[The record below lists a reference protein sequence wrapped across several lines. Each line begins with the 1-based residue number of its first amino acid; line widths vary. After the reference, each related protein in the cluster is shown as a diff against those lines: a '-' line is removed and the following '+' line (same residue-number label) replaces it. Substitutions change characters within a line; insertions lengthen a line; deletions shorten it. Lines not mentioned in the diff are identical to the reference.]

1 MKEACKMAEHP
12 SRKTLFLLYKLMM
25 EQTDEKHPMTVSRM
39 NAELERRESVPNASP
54 IRRPAVLAQCC
65 LIPPTASRPCGFYIV
80 GRDFGPTQEG
90 CMVRCSAARFIP
102 PGYSRELGTGW
113 AAHSGLKRGARSEIF
128 VDYPAKHAGED
139 MPSVMEIIRS
149 AIEDGCALSFC
160 YPRNPDHHDAP
171 IHTVTP
177 SALAWVDG
185 TYYLLG
191 RRAPHDPL
199 SHFRV
204 DRMTGVQAVAPSG
217 RPRGQVPDA
226 APLSEAEA
234 YVRTRCSMI
243 SGREERV
250 RIRFHASLGRRL

>member
-1 MKEACKMAEHP
+1 
-12 SRKTLFLLYKLMM
+12 
-25 EQTDEKHPMTVSRM
+25 
-39 NAELERRESVPNASP
+39 
-54 IRRPAVLAQCC
+54 
-65 LIPPTASRPCGFYIV
+65 
-80 GRDFGPTQEG
+80 
-90 CMVRCSAARFIP
+90 
-102 PGYSRELGTGW
+102 
-113 AAHSGLKRGARSEIF
+113 
-128 VDYPAKHAGED
+128 
-139 MPSVMEIIRS
+139 MEIIRS

-250 RIRFHASLGRRL
+250 RIRFHASLREAVFERFGRDVELDEQDGNIVVTCSMIPGSGLMGWLFMLGEEAEILQPISLRKDMMRRLAVHNRMYGL